1 MQPTEGLSVAR
12 RALDVEDY
20 IDIVR
25 RHKSWI
31 FGPFLFC
38 LVTSVVGAYLWPDS
52 YVSQAVIMI
61 KPQQIPES
69 MVQSSVNQQIFDR
82 LNAMEQ
88 EVRSRAVLTTIIN
101 TYDLYK
107 RERAREPI
115 EDVIDTMNK
124 NIAVNVVGQPSTTR
138 TVPAFAVQFTY
149 SDRYMA
155 QRVTQDLVA
164 RFTEISQRNRTNA
177 TFETTQFMQDEVA
190 TAKKEL
196 DAVENRL
203 TEFEL
208 KNNGRLPDQVQ
219 GMMQALQALQA
230 QVTAIDTAISRA
242 NQDKLQLESNLRIL
256 RDRLAELNKQ
266 EPEATVAAAER
277 NEKLAEVDR
286 DIEAVQ
292 DALRVMRQRYSDAY
306 PDVQN
311 AQGRLEALRQ
321 KRAEILKD
329 AEEKKQQDA
338 KSAKISAG
346 PRPDSP
352 AIAAEKRG
360 LDTQIKQIQAQIEAK
375 DLEIQEYNKNMKRAS
390 DGIKSYQSR
399 IEQVPIG
406 DKEYTDLLR
415 DRDLAKQR
423 YADAQAKLDKAQV
436 AQEMENRKQG
446 ETLELL
452 DPASLPSTPTQPKR
466 YVVIPVGA
474 ALGLILG
481 LVIAGA
487 REMKDTSL
495 KNLKDVRAYTQMAIL
510 GSIPLLENDFVVRRR
525 KRLAWLGWTTA
536 CLAAVVIMSGSV
548 VYYYVSKT

>member
-12 RALDVEDY
+12 RPLDVEDY

-124 NIAVNVVGQPSTTR
+124 NIAVNVVGQTSAAR

-164 RFTEISQRNRTNA
+164 RVTEISQRNRTNA

-190 TAKKEL
+190 AAKKEL

-266 EPEATVAAAER
+266 EPEPTAAVAER
-277 NEKLAEVDR
+277 NERLAEVDR

-321 KRAEILKD
+321 KRAEILQET
-329 AEEKKQQDA
+329 EEKKQQDA
-338 KSAKISAG
+338 KNAKVPAA
-346 PRPDSP
+346 PRPDPP
-352 AIAAEKRG
+352 AIAAEKRS

-548 VYYYVSKT
+548 VYYYVSKS